1 MASAGRVGGRR
12 LCSNSGVREFD
23 AASYGD
29 GMADVYDQWYADLE
43 VDEPVAALAALA
55 GTGPVLELGVGTGRL
70 AIPLAVRGL
79 AVQGVDASAAMV
91 GVLKAKPGGDA
102 VRVIVGDMA
111 GPEPSGPFS
120 LVFAAVNTF
129 FGAFHRAEDQQA
141 CIHSVAAR
149 LAPGGR
155 FVVEAFVPEPDQSGD
170 GVAVRALGADR
181 VVLTVTVTD
190 VAAQTAHGQFVE
202 LVDGERVRLRPW
214 AIRWCTPEQLD
225 AMATTAGLQLEHRW
239 GGWRGQPFTVNSS
252 RHVSVWRQNPD
263 LGWNET

>member
-1 MASAGRVGGRR
+1 LASAGRVGGRR

-79 AVQGVDASAAMV
+79 AVQG
-91 GVLKAKPGGDA
+91 
-102 VRVIVGDMA
+102 
-111 GPEPSGPFS
+111 
-120 LVFAAVNTF
+120 
-129 FGAFHRAEDQQA
+129 
-141 CIHSVAAR
+141 
-149 LAPGGR
+149 
-155 FVVEAFVPEPDQSGD
+155 
-170 GVAVRALGADR
+170 
-181 VVLTVTVTD
+181 VLTVTVTD

>member
-1 MASAGRVGGRR
+1 
-12 LCSNSGVREFD
+12 VREFD

-29 GMADVYDQWYADLE
+29 GMADVYDEWYAGLE
-43 VDEPVAALAALA
+43 VDEPVAALAGLA
-55 GTGPVLELGVGTGRL
+55 RTGPVLELGVGTGRL
-70 AIPLAVRGL
+70 AIPLAARGL
-79 AVQGVDASAAMV
+79 TVHGVDASAAMV
-91 GVLKAKPGGDA
+91 AVLKAKPGGDA
-102 VRVIVGDMA
+102 VHVTVGDMA
-111 GPEPSGPFS
+111 GPEPAGPFS

-129 FGAFHRAEDQQA
+129 FGAFQRAEDQQA
-141 CIHSVAAR
+141 CIQSVAAR

-170 GVAVRALGADR
+170 GVAVRELRADR

-190 VAAQTAHGQFVE
+190 VASQTARGQFVE

-225 AMATTAGLQLEHRW
+225 AMAAAADLSLEHRW
-239 GGWRGQPFTVNSS
+239 GGWRGEPFTADSS
-252 RHVSVWRQNPD
+252 RHVSVWRRKPD

>member
-1 MASAGRVGGRR
+1 
-12 LCSNSGVREFD
+12 VREFD

-70 AIPLAVRGL
+70 AIPLAARGL
-79 AVQGVDASAAMV
+79 AVHGVDASASMV
-91 GVLKAKPGGDA
+91 AVLKAKPGGDSVHA
-102 VRVIVGDMA
+102 TVGDMA
-111 GPEPSGPFS
+111 APEPAGPFS
-120 LVFAAVNTF
+120 LAFAAVNTF

-149 LAPGGR
+149 LASGGR
-155 FVVEAFVPEPDQSGD
+155 FVVEAFVPDPDQSGD
-170 GVAVRALGADR
+170 GVAVRELSADR

-190 VAAQTAHGQFVE
+190 VAAQTARGQFVE

-225 AMATTAGLQLEHRW
+225 AMAAAASLRLEHRW
-239 GGWRGQPFTVNSS
+239 GGWRGEPFTADSS
-252 RHVSVWRQNPD
+252 RHVSVWRRKPD
-263 LGWNET
+263 LGWDET